1 MIKKYFFLI
10 LFILLSN
17 CSLNSDSKY
26 WTENS
31 IEDSRNQEIF
41 EKIKLKAH
49 DITSMT
55 MEEYEIYLEE
65 YTKNNNYPDI
75 NKWKTQ

>member
-10 LFILLSN
+10 PFILLSN

-31 IEDSRNQEIF
+31 IKDSRNQEII
-41 EKIKLKAH
+41 EKIKLKAD

-55 MEEYEIYLEE
+55 MKEYEIYLDE
-65 YTKNNNYPDI
+65 YTKNSDYPDI
-75 NKWKTQ
+75 NK

>member
-1 MIKKYFFLI
+1 MIKNYLFVI
-10 LFILLSN
+10 LFILLAN
-17 CSLNSDSKY
+17 CSLNSNSKF

-31 IEDSRNQEIF
+31 VEDNRNTEKI
-41 EKIKLKAH
+41 EKIKLKAD

-65 YTKNNNYPDI
+65 YTKNSDYPDI
-75 NKWKTQ
+75 NK

>member
-1 MIKKYFFLI
+1 MIKNYLFAI
-10 LFILLSN
+10 VFILLAN

-26 WTENS
+26 WSENS
-31 IEDSRNQEIF
+31 VEDNSNKEKI
-41 EKIKLKAH
+41 EKIKLKAD

-65 YTKNNNYPDI
+65 YTKNSDYPDI
-75 NKWKTQ
+75 NK

>member
-1 MIKKYFFLI
+1 MIKNYLFVI
-10 LFILLSN
+10 LFILLAN

-31 IEDSRNQEIF
+31 VEDNSNKEMI
-41 EKIKLKAH
+41 EKIKLKAD

-55 MEEYEIYLEE
+55 IEEYEIYLEE
-65 YTKNNNYPDI
+65 YTKNSDYPDI
-75 NKWKTQ
+75 NK

>member
-10 LFILLSN
+10 PFILLSN

-41 EKIKLKAH
+41 EKIKLKAD
-49 DITSMT
+49 DIISMT

-65 YTKNNNYPDI
+65 CTKNSDYPDI
-75 NKWKTQ
+75 NK

>member
-17 CSLNSDSKY
+17 CSLNSNSKY

-31 IEDSRNQEIF
+31 IEESRNQEII
-41 EKIKLKAH
+41 EKIKLKAD

-65 YTKNNNYPDI
+65 YTKNSNYPDI
-75 NKWKTQ
+75 NKWKIQ

>member
-1 MIKKYFFLI
+1 MIKNYLFVI
-10 LFILLSN
+10 VFILLAN
-17 CSLNSDSKY
+17 CSLNSNSIY

-31 IEDSRNQEIF
+31 VEDTKSKEMI
-41 EKIKLKAH
+41 EKIKLKAD

-65 YTKNNNYPDI
+65 YTKNSDYPDI
-75 NKWKTQ
+75 NK

>member
-1 MIKKYFFLI
+1 MIKRHFFLI
-10 LFILLSN
+10 PFILLSN

-31 IEDSRNQEIF
+31 IEDSRNQEII
-41 EKIKLKAH
+41 EKIKLKAD

-55 MEEYEIYLEE
+55 MKEYEIYLDE
-65 YTKNNNYPDI
+65 YTKNSDYPDI
-75 NKWKTQ
+75 NK

>member
-1 MIKKYFFLI
+1 MIKNYLFAI
-10 LFILLSN
+10 LFILLTN
-17 CSLNSDSKY
+17 CSLNSNSKY

-31 IEDSRNQEIF
+31 VEDIKNKEMIEQ
-41 EKIKLKAH
+41 IKLKAD

-65 YTKNNNYPDI
+65 YTKNSDYPDI
-75 NKWKTQ
+75 NK

>member
-10 LFILLSN
+10 PFILLLN

-31 IEDSRNQEIF
+31 IEDSRNQEII
-41 EKIKLKAH
+41 EKIKLKAD

-65 YTKNNNYPDI
+65 YTKNSNYPDI
-75 NKWKTQ
+75 NKWKIQ

>member
-1 MIKKYFFLI
+1 MIKNYLLVI
-10 LFILLSN
+10 IFILLAN
-17 CSLNSDSKY
+17 CSLNSNSIY

-31 IEDSRNQEIF
+31 VEDNRNNEMI
-41 EKIKLKAH
+41 EKIKLKAD

-65 YTKNNNYPDI
+65 YTKNSDYPDI
-75 NKWKTQ
+75 NK

>member
-1 MIKKYFFLI
+1 MIKNYLFII
-10 LFILLSN
+10 LFILLAN

-31 IEDSRNQEIF
+31 VEVTRNKEII
-41 EKIKLKAH
+41 EKIKLKAN

-65 YTKNNNYPDI
+65 YTKNSDYPNI
-75 NKWKTQ
+75 NR

>member
-1 MIKKYFFLI
+1 MIKNYLFVI
-10 LFILLSN
+10 LFIFLAN

-26 WTENS
+26 WSENS
-31 IEDSRNQEIF
+31 VEENSNKEKI
-41 EKIKLKAH
+41 EKIKLKAD

-65 YTKNNNYPDI
+65 YTKNSDYPDI
-75 NKWKTQ
+75 NK